1 MGWKGGS
8 IDLGRLAG
16 VVLVVLVVLAGLAA
30 PAGATP
36 PRRFVAGSGQDVGA
50 CNRDAPCRTFG
61 YALTQSDPGGEIV
74 AVDSAGY
81 GPVTIDKPISLIGA
95 PGVHAAITP
104 PSGTAITVAAGT
116 TDQVVLRHLYLNGF
130 RGAADGV
137 DYQSAG
143 AVVVEDCVIANF
155 AEDGIVRFVD
165 SSDAAQ
171 LTVSDSVLRGN
182 NIGLFLRELGSG
194 SIVAQIDHTRAAL
207 NGSVGF
213 AIRGDARATITDSI
227 AARNTVGFFLD
238 SSGVGP
244 ARLFMERD
252 TASGNGTGIVS
263 VGAAA
268 RAVVSNST
276 IVDNTTGLLSQG
288 GGQLVSRVNNTLTDN
303 TTNGAFTS
311 TILPAYRIRN
321 F

>member
-1 MGWKGGS
+1 MV
-8 IDLGRLAG
+8 G
-16 VVLVVLVVLAGLAA
+16 VVAVAGLAA

-95 PGVHAAITP
+95 PGVHAAIVP
-104 PSGTAITVAAGT
+104 PDSGTAITVAAGT
-116 TDQVVLRHLYLNGF
+116 GDEVVLRHLYLNGF
-130 RGAADGV
+130 RGASNGV
-137 DYQSAG
+137 VYASGG

-155 AEDGIVRFVD
+155 TSNGIIRAAN
-165 SSDAAQ
+165 SADAAQ

-182 NIGLFLRELGSG
+182 GVGLVLVGAGTG
-194 SIVAQIDHTRAAL
+194 SIDAEIDHTRSTL
-207 NGSVGF
+207 NGGSGFTVGSTNT
-213 AIRGDARATITDSI
+213 RATITDSI
-227 AARNTVGFFLD
+227 AARNGAAGFFAF
-238 SSGVGP
+238 GG
-244 ARLFMERD
+244 RMFMERD
-252 TASGNGTGIVS
+252 TTTGNGTGIDAS
-263 VGAAA
+263 SGG

-276 IVDNTTGLLSQG
+276 IVDNTFGLFAGIG
-288 GGQLVSRVNNTLTDN
+288 GALVSLGNNTLTDN
-303 TTNGAFTS
+303 GTNGAFTS